1 MRHIHGSPGGGTR
14 KDQAE
19 FWPGRDAL
27 VPFPRQDDL
36 GIIAATARSMVFDNG
51 AFSAWTRGEPLD
63 VAGYTRWVEE
73 WHRHPVFD
81 WALIPDVIDGTEAD
95 NDAMLRDWP
104 TYLPGVPVW
113 HLHEDLGRLERLC
126 REWRTVALGS
136 SGQWASPNTAS
147 WWQRI
152 AEAMD
157 VICDEHGRPMTKL
170 HGLRMLD
177 PAIFTKLPLASAD
190 STNAAMNSGSLD
202 RFGMYLPRT
211 AGQRMAVI
219 ADRIEAHPSAPI
231 WTRQPIQDDIFS
243 QAAA

>member
-1 MRHIHGSPGGGTR
+1 MKHIHGSPGGGTR

-51 AFSAWTRGEPLD
+51 AFSAWTRGEPMD
-63 VAGYTRWVEE
+63 VQGYTRWVEE
-73 WHRHPVFD
+73 WHRHPVFE
-81 WALIPDVIDGTEAD
+81 WALIPDVIDGSESD

-104 TYLPGVPVW
+104 AHLPGVPVW
-113 HLHEDLGRLERLC
+113 HMHEGLGRLERLC
-126 REWRTVALGS
+126 KEWRTVALGS
-136 SGQWASPNTAS
+136 SGQWRSPGTSS
-147 WWQRI
+147 WWQRM

-157 VICDEHGRPMTKL
+157 VACDEHGRPKAKL

-177 PAIFTKLPLASAD
+177 PAIFGKLPLSSAD
-190 STNAAMNSGSLD
+190 STNAAVNSGSLD

-231 WTRQPIQDDIFS
+231 WTRQPIQDDIFAE
-243 QAAA
+243 AAA